1 MIENVQELEALI
13 KEESIKRGLH
23 YSALPKEDMNAPA
36 FKSLLDYLNNL
47 QLLEIISLIG
57 LSLGILM
64 MGYILYQFFFK
75 DKMELPVPLIPTF
88 VFMALI
94 GSFLGGFANNDY
106 KAYLNSALIENEMF
120 YEITNNSSRR
130 TPDEW
135 ATYKKNIRETFNE
148 KELNLSP
155 LGTLIEGSS
164 NRTVSHYLF
173 RYILFNLDET
183 NSFLGDKDYY
193 EQQKAEFSAKVLPKA
208 KVAVCILGAAM
219 VTSLAYLSYLL
230 VNQKK
235 LMEDEFV
242 KKHFIWGTVA
252 GLVVLAVVAVTTA
265 SYNAAVKDY
274 YDVAG
279 RNLLETIQSL
289 KH

>member
-1 MIENVQELEALI
+1 MIENVQALEALI
-13 KEESIKRGLH
+13 KEDSVKRGLH
-23 YSALPKEDMNAPA
+23 YSSLPKEDMNAPA

-47 QLLEIISLIG
+47 HLLNLVSIVIVVLG
-57 LSLGILM
+57 LFAI
-64 MGYILYQFFFK
+64 GYIMYKFIK
-75 DKMELPVPLIPTF
+75 NKMELPVPVIPIF
-88 VFMALI
+88 VLMALA
-94 GSFLGGFANNDY
+94 GSFLGSFAENDH

-148 KELNLSP
+148 NELNLSP
-155 LGTLIEGSS
+155 LGTLMEGSS

-183 NSFLGDKDYY
+183 NSFLGDKEYY
-193 EQQKAEFSAKVLPKA
+193 EQQKDEFSAKVLPKA
-208 KVAVCILGAAM
+208 KVAVYTLGAAM
-219 VTSLAYLSYLL
+219 AVSLAYLGYLL
-230 VNQKK
+230 VNSKN

-252 GLVVLAVVAVTTA
+252 GLVIVAVVAVTAA
-265 SYNAAVKDY
+265 SYNAAIKDY
-274 YDVAG
+274 YEVAG
-279 RNLLETIQSL
+279 RNLLEAIQSL

>member
-1 MIENVQELEALI
+1 M
-13 KEESIKRGLH
+13 
-23 YSALPKEDMNAPA
+23 
-36 FKSLLDYLNNL
+36 
-47 QLLEIISLIG
+47 
-57 LSLGILM
+57 
-64 MGYILYQFFFK
+64 
-75 DKMELPVPLIPTF
+75 
-88 VFMALI
+88 
-94 GSFLGGFANNDY
+94 
-106 KAYLNSALIENEMF
+106 
-120 YEITNNSSRR
+120 
-130 TPDEW
+130 
-135 ATYKKNIRETFNE
+135 
-148 KELNLSP
+148 
-155 LGTLIEGSS
+155 EGSS

-173 RYILFNLDET
+173 RYILFSLDET

-208 KVAVCILGAAM
+208 KVTVCILGAAM

-252 GLVVLAVVAVTTA
+252 GLVVLAVVAVTAA

-279 RNLLETIQSL
+279 RNLLEAIQKL